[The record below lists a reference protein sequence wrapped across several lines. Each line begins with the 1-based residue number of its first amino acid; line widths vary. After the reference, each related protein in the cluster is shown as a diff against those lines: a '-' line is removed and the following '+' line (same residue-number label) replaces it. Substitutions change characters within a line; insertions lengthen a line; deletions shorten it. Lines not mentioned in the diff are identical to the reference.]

1 MLQVWQHNDIQV
13 VQEMSPQCLE
23 ESKGNDARA
32 LTTEAYPITL
42 SSFSMRLIL
51 SRNII
56 VKLTKQTTFS
66 KQARIPTHIKNT
78 GGGGLLQQHRHR

>member
-13 VQEMSPQCLE
+13 VQALPQQCLE

-42 SSFSMRLIL
+42 CSFSMPLIL

-66 KQARIPTHIKNT
+66 QKTRIPTHINNI
-78 GGGGLLQQHRHR
+78 GGNIGVSDLN